1 MVGVIELSVAPNFRE
16 EAQQCLHLASAEP
29 EGELRTI
36 LEGMARGWLKM
47 ADCAWVPQEPEIPP
61 VELIAQDY
69 VVLRPSGPIL
79 FGLLKAVSSSR
90 TEGWCENDERAGY
103 NARMPGSSPPAVRR
117 MSLPMRISAPQGQ
130 KSTAAA

>member
-47 ADCAWVPQEPEIPP
+47 ADCARVSQEPEIPP
-61 VELIAQDY
+61 VQLVAQDY

-79 FGLLKAVSSSR
+79 IGLLQ
-90 TEGWCENDERAGY
+90 
-103 NARMPGSSPPAVRR
+103 GSE
-117 MSLPMRISAPQGQ
+117 
-130 KSTAAA
+130 